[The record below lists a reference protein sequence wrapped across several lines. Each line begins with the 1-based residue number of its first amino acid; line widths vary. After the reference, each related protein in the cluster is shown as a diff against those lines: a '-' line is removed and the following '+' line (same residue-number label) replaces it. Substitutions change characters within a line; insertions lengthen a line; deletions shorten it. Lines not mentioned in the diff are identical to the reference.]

1 MKITIVAV
9 GKLKEEYLK
18 KAAARFSDEISRH
31 CGFSVLE
38 VPDESTENRPPDSVK
53 LYEGEGILKR
63 IRPEQYV
70 VALAI
75 DGKYRTSDDFA
86 IFLKNCGRN
95 GRNDLVFVIGGSLG
109 LSPEVLKRANEKLSF
124 SPMTFPHQLMR
135 IMLMEQISTCI

>member
-1 MKITIVAV
+1 MKITILAV
-9 GKLKEEYLK
+9 GKLKEDYLK
-18 KAAARFSDEISRH
+18 KAAAHFSEEISRQ

-38 VPDESTENRPPDSVK
+38 VPDENTENRTAESVK
-53 LYEGEGILKR
+53 QTEGEGILKR

-86 IFLKNCGRN
+86 AFLKDCGRN
-95 GRNDLVFVIGGSLG
+95 GRDDLVFIIGGSLG

-135 IMLMEQISTCI
+135 IMLMEQISNCV

>member
-53 LYEGEGILKR
+53 LSEGEGILKR

-75 DGKYRTSDDFA
+75 DGKYRTSDDF
-86 IFLKNCGRN
+86 G
-95 GRNDLVFVIGGSLG
+95 
-109 LSPEVLKRANEKLSF
+109 
-124 SPMTFPHQLMR
+124 
-135 IMLMEQISTCI
+135 

>member
-1 MKITIVAV
+1 MKITILAV
-9 GKLKEEYLK
+9 GKLKEDYLK
-18 KAAARFSDEISRH
+18 KAAARFSEEISRQ

-38 VPDESTENRPPDSVK
+38 VPDENTENRTAESVRQT
-53 LYEGEGILKR
+53 EGEGILKR

-86 IFLKNCGRN
+86 AFLKDCGRN
-95 GRNDLVFVIGGSLG
+95 GRDDLVFIIGGSLG

-135 IMLMEQISTCI
+135 IMLMEQISNCV

>member
-1 MKITIVAV
+1 MKITILAV
-9 GKLKEEYLK
+9 GKLKEDYLK
-18 KAAARFSDEISRH
+18 KAAVRFSEEISRQ

-38 VPDESTENRPPDSVK
+38 VPDENTENRTAESVK
-53 LYEGEGILKR
+53 QTEGEGILKR

-86 IFLKNCGRN
+86 AFLKDCGRN
-95 GRNDLVFVIGGSLG
+95 GRDDLVFIIGGSLG

-135 IMLMEQISTCI
+135 IMLMEQISNCV

>member
-53 LYEGEGILKR
+53 LSEGEGILKR

-86 IFLKNCGRN
+86 AFLKNCGRN
-95 GRNDLVFVIGGSLG
+95 GRDDLVFVIGGSLG

-135 IMLMEQISTCI
+135 IMLMEQINNCI

>member
-1 MKITIVAV
+1 MKITILAV
-9 GKLKEEYLK
+9 GKLKEDYLK
-18 KAAARFSDEISRH
+18 KAAARFSEEISRQ

-38 VPDESTENRPPDSVK
+38 VPDENTENRTAESVK
-53 LYEGEGILKR
+53 QTEGEGILKR

-86 IFLKNCGRN
+86 AFLKDCGRN
-95 GRNDLVFVIGGSLG
+95 GRDDLVFIIGGSLG

-135 IMLMEQISTCI
+135 IMLMEQISNCI